1 MMIVDRKKEERK
13 NAIVRG
19 KKFCIIFNEFMYD
32 QGFFFMYIFSFVE
45 TLNIVEKKPDTV
57 V

>member
-32 QGFFFMYIFSFVE
+32 QGFFFMYIYFF
-45 TLNIVEKKPDTV
+45 LC
-57 V
+57 

>member
-19 KKFCIIFNEFMYD
+19 EKFCIIFNEFMYD
-32 QGFFFMYIFSFVE
+32 QGFFFMYIYIFFP
-45 TLNIVEKKPDTV
+45 LLKL
-57 V
+57 